1 MNQRIYFAVLIL
13 KSSFKFLGAIM
24 KYQKYSESE
33 ALHETGEVLRYPKD
47 RIARLKMDGQ
57 SNKQFSQIIG
67 Y

>member
-1 MNQRIYFAVLIL
+1 
-13 KSSFKFLGAIM
+13 M